1 MIQSKN
7 AWTRVIKRKKEK
19 NVKAEIKIE
28 NKMQKKN
35 MKPNVYILKKNQEN
49 NKSEANYLRNKWDI
63 TEINIRIRG
72 EYITTNPTNI
82 TEMAIEY

>member
-1 MIQSKN
+1 MNKSNK
-7 AWTRVIKRKKEK
+7 KKERKKCKSRNQNRKQNAEK
-19 NVKAEIKIE
+19 KYETKCLYFE
-28 NKMQKKN
+28 
-35 MKPNVYILKKNQEN
+35 KNQEN
-49 NKSEANYLRNKWDI
+49 NTSEANYLRNKWDI

>member
-1 MIQSKN
+1 
-7 AWTRVIKRKKEK
+7 
-19 NVKAEIKIE
+19 
-28 NKMQKKN
+28 